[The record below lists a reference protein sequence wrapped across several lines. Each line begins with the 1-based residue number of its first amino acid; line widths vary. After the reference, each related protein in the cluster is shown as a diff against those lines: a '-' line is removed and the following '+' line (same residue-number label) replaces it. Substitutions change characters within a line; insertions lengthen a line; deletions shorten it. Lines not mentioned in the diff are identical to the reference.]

1 MTPRRRARSSLPLLA
16 ALAFVTPSLARAQG
30 IEAPRVPLRTALKE
44 INTLRA
50 EYATTYNKK
59 DTAGLTAMYLADAVL
74 IRGDGTELQG
84 RAAIGEALA
93 KEAPTWGRLTISSD
107 TVRVFGNT
115 AWDVGTLSNQGSE
128 GEATVSRYLVV
139 LRRGI
144 QQWNISSVAVVPT
157 TPVKT
162 TE

>member
-1 MTPRRRARSSLPLLA
+1 MTPSRRTRSSLALIA
-16 ALAFVTPSLARAQG
+16 ALAFVAPSLARAQG

-50 EYATTYNKK
+50 EYASTYNKK
-59 DTAGLTAMYLADAVL
+59 DTAGLTAMYLADAVV
-74 IRGDGTELQG
+74 IREDGSKLQG

-93 KEAPTWGRLTISSD
+93 KDAPSWGRLTISSD

-115 AWDVGTLSNQGSE
+115 AWDVGTLSSQGPE
-128 GEATVSRYLVV
+128 GNATVSRYLVV
-139 LRRGI
+139 LHRGI
-144 QQWNISSVAVVPT
+144 QQWNISSVAVVPAT
-157 TPVKT
+157 RART

>member
-1 MTPRRRARSSLPLLA
+1 MTPSRRARSSLPLVA
-16 ALAFVTPSLARAQG
+16 ALAFVAPSLAHAQG
-30 IEAPRVPLRTALKE
+30 IETPRVPLRTALKE

-50 EYATTYNKK
+50 EYASTYNKK
-59 DTAGLTAMYLADAVL
+59 DAASLTAMYAADAIV
-74 IRGDGTELQG
+74 IRPDGELQG

-93 KEAPTWGRLTISSD
+93 KEAPSWGRLTISSD
-107 TVRVFGNT
+107 TVRVYGNT
-115 AWDVGTLSNQGSE
+115 AWDVGTLSTQGAE

-144 QQWNISSVAVVPT
+144 EQWSISSVAVVPAT
-157 TPVKT
+157 GVKS